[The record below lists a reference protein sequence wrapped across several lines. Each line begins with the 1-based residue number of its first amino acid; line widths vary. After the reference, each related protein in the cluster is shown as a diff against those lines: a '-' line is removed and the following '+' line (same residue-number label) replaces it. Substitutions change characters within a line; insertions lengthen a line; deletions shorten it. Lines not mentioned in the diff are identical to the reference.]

1 MKTALLSASLVA
13 LFCATMPSY
22 AVTDAECAKAWAD
35 ADAKKAG
42 MLTETEAPRYFGAL
56 HFANKTIDAKGLS
69 QEQFVTYCKEGVFDV
84 TPAAAGA
91 PFKGAN
97 SFTEGQ
103 ARNRAAAYGYIVPS
117 MTKDADGI
125 WRGQVNKDGKTTSV
139 AVDYKGNVV
148 AN

>member
-1 MKTALLSASLVA
+1 MKTVLLSASLVA
-13 LFCATMPSY
+13 LFCATTPSY

-91 PFKGAN
+91 P
-97 SFTEGQ
+97 S
-103 ARNRAAAYGYIVPS
+103 RAQIAS
-117 MTKDADGI
+117 R
-125 WRGQVNKDGKTTSV
+125 RGKPGTGRPPMDTSSLL
-139 AVDYKGNVV
+139 
-148 AN
+148 